1 VGDYNFDVLES
12 LGQATFDRAAAKGG
26 VGLDQGWRTIVLKKA
41 LFDILAMHDI
51 MGALA
56 AFPGDFM
63 TITGADDDDA
73 M

>member
-1 VGDYNFDVLES
+1 
-12 LGQATFDRAAAKGG
+12 